1 MNLFCSHLTATLT
14 LLTLGRIKV
23 DHASAFDFVEF
34 ASAQHSLSSL
44 TLYSLT
50 RSFPFSVFT
59 FPFSL
64 YFPFFMVRPKSKI
77 RFTVPPQQLAPL
89 GP

>member
-34 ASAQHSLSSL
+34 ASAQHSLSKLNSVLAYSQISL
-44 TLYSLT
+44 TI
-50 RSFPFSVFT
+50 SFPFSVFT
-59 FPFSL
+59 FPFVFHCPSIARTSL
-64 YFPFFMVRPKSKI
+64 R
-77 RFTVPPQQLAPL
+77 R
-89 GP
+89 

>member
-34 ASAQHSLSSL
+34 ASAQHSLSKLNSVL
-44 TLYSLT
+44 AYSQISLT
-50 RSFPFSVFT
+50 RKVLLSPFCFLIS
-59 FPFSL
+59 PF
-64 YFPFFMVRPKSKI
+64 
-77 RFTVPPQQLAPL
+77 
-89 GP
+89 

>member
-34 ASAQHSLSSL
+34 ASAQHSLSKLNSVL
-44 TLYSLT
+44 AYSQSSPLIPLCGLDFAHA
-50 RSFPFSVFT
+50 RQNQVW
-59 FPFSL
+59 
-64 YFPFFMVRPKSKI
+64 
-77 RFTVPPQQLAPL
+77 LASAL
-89 GP
+89 A